1 MKNRKGITVLELILT
16 LSLISIII
24 MIGFNF
30 LYFGNKAQSMAIEE
44 TERQARTRL
53 ISEYF
58 NNIARYS
65 TKAHTIPKS
74 SFQYSENGVRDP
86 YTSYIGITKD
96 GHVVIDEPGENE
108 GDPRRIQYLA
118 KKQEGIDYEIRIE
131 KVKGSDGK
139 VLENVIRF
147 SIYGIKN
154 GKIVDEIV
162 SNVEIMNSMQV
173 EYLGTESDPAVALAF
188 TKVDP
193 ENPQWIVVAPEAY
206 VTLVLDK
213 SGSMSSNLERGKTR
227 LDVLKEKSITMI
239 NRLAAL
245 EFNIYV
251 SVVPFSNDAN
261 NPTDFYNVNNPTEK
275 QQLINIINGLSANG
289 QTNTGDG
296 IRRAFYKLKNKVEP
310 IIQNDPDKKISC
322 HLMLLVDGE
331 TNMKTSQI
339 TSISYSRWDIFKIFP
354 NISTTSAIYTDAP
367 VTNNTVVGALITES
381 QNNNNYVIELGNE
394 VKKFKFD
401 NGDQI
406 IKPFVIGFVTQGTSN
421 LQTIGEAINAV
432 KHPQNSNKPYLLAKD
447 ADDLDFAFERFTEEI
462 SDNLWYLMRPKLW
475 PDE

>member
-227 LDVLKEKSITMI
+227 LAEI
-239 NRLAAL
+239 
-245 EFNIYV
+245 
-251 SVVPFSNDAN
+251 
-261 NPTDFYNVNNPTEK
+261 
-275 QQLINIINGLSANG
+275 G
-289 QTNTGDG
+289 
-296 IRRAFYKLKNKVEP
+296 RAHV
-310 IIQNDPDKKISC
+310 
-322 HLMLLVDGE
+322 
-331 TNMKTSQI
+331 
-339 TSISYSRWDIFKIFP
+339 
-354 NISTTSAIYTDAP
+354 
-367 VTNNTVVGALITES
+367 
-381 QNNNNYVIELGNE
+381 
-394 VKKFKFD
+394 
-401 NGDQI
+401 
-406 IKPFVIGFVTQGTSN
+406 
-421 LQTIGEAINAV
+421 
-432 KHPQNSNKPYLLAKD
+432 
-447 ADDLDFAFERFTEEI
+447 
-462 SDNLWYLMRPKLW
+462 
-475 PDE
+475 

>member
-1 MKNRKGITVLELILT
+1 MKDRKGITVLELILT

-139 VLENVIRF
+139 VLENTIRF

-173 EYLGTESDPAVALAF
+173 EHLGTESDPAVALAF

-213 SGSMSSNLERGKTR
+213 SGSMSSKLERGKTR
-227 LDVLKEKSITMI
+227 LAVLKEKSITMI

-251 SVVPFSNDAN
+251 SVVPFSDDAN

-275 QQLINIINGLSANG
+275 QQLINIINGLRANG

-331 TNMKTSQI
+331 TNRKTSQI
-339 TSISYSRWDIFKIFP
+339 TRISNSGRIIEK
-354 NISTTSAIYTDAP
+354 TSAIDTDAP
-367 VTNNTVVGALITES
+367 VTKNKVVKVWDLITEKE
-381 QNNNNYVIELGNE
+381 NNNNYVRKLGDE
-394 VKKFKFD
+394 VIKKFKFD
-401 NGDQI
+401 NGAQI

-421 LQTIGEAINAV
+421 LQTIGDAINAV